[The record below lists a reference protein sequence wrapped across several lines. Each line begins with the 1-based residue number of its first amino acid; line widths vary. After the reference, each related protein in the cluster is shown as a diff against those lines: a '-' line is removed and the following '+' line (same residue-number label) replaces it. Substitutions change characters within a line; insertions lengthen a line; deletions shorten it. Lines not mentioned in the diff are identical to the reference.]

1 MTIRGR
7 PRAFDREQALQ
18 TALITFWEKGYD
30 LTQVADLTAA
40 MGIKPPSFYAAFGS
54 KQAAFNEAIDLYLRT
69 VGSKT
74 IHVLEQTPAVNDAIR
89 AMLAE
94 SINAALSAPAGGCL
108 LILGV
113 IHRTPDNAQ
122 LCQRLEDIRISNVD
136 SIRNR
141 LQRAAE
147 EGELAATAVEGL
159 TQLIATVLQGLS
171 LRARDGATREEL
183 ELAVEGAMAVFEQLA
198 GGKRQASAQ

>member
-1 MTIRGR
+1 MTTRGR

-69 VGSKT
+69 VGSKI
-74 IHVLEQTPAVNDAIR
+74 IHVLEHTPLVQDAIR
-89 AMLAE
+89 AMLSE
-94 SINAALSAPAGGCL
+94 SIHTAMDAPAGGCL
-108 LILGV
+108 LVLGL

-122 LCQRLEDIRISNVD
+122 LCQRLENIRRSNVD

-141 LQRAAE
+141 LQRGAQ
-147 EGELAATAVEGL
+147 EGELDAADVESL

-183 ELAVEGAMAVFEQLA
+183 EIAVEGAMRVFEA
-198 GGKRQASAQ
+198 VIA

>member
-1 MTIRGR
+1 
-7 PRAFDREQALQ
+7 
-18 TALITFWEKGYD
+18 
-30 LTQVADLTAA
+30 

-122 LCQRLEDIRISNVD
+122 LCQRLEDIRRSNVD
-136 SIRNR
+136 SIRKR
-141 LQRAAE
+141 LQRGAQERELDAAD
-147 EGELAATAVEGL
+147 VEGL

>member
-1 MTIRGR
+1 MTTRGR

-74 IHVLEQTPAVNDAIR
+74 IHVLEQTPKVKDAIG

-122 LCQRLEDIRISNVD
+122 LCQRLEDIRRSNVD
-136 SIRNR
+136 SIRTR
-141 LQRAAE
+141 LQRGAK
-147 EGELAATAVEGL
+147 EGQLADSAVEGL

-183 ELAVEGAMAVFEQLA
+183 ELAVEGAMGMFEGYAKSLA
-198 GGKRQASAQ
+198 RS

>member
-1 MTIRGR
+1 MSTRGR

-69 VGSKT
+69 AGSKI
-74 IHVLEQTPAVNDAIR
+74 IHVLEHTPAAQDAIR
-89 AMLAE
+89 AMLSE
-94 SINAALSAPAGGCL
+94 SIHTALDAPAGGCL
-108 LILGV
+108 LVLGL

-122 LCQRLEDIRISNVD
+122 LCQRLEDIRRSNVD
-136 SIRNR
+136 SIRSR
-141 LQRAAE
+141 LQRGAQ
-147 EGELAATAVEGL
+147 EGQLDAIHVEGL

-171 LRARDGATREEL
+171 LRARDGATRGEL
-183 ELAVEGAMAVFEQLA
+183 ELAVQAAMAVFEAVA
-198 GGKRQASAQ
+198 GEKMRASLP

>member
-122 LCQRLEDIRISNVD
+122 LCQRLEDIRRSNVD
-136 SIRNR
+136 SIRKR
-141 LQRAAE
+141 LQRGAQERELDAAD
-147 EGELAATAVEGL
+147 VEGL

>member
-74 IHVLEQTPAVNDAIR
+74 IHVLEQTPAVHDAIR

-122 LCQRLEDIRISNVD
+122 LCQRLEDIRRNNVD

-183 ELAVEGAMAVFEQLA
+183 EVAVEGSMAIFEGTIA
-198 GGKRQASAQ
+198 